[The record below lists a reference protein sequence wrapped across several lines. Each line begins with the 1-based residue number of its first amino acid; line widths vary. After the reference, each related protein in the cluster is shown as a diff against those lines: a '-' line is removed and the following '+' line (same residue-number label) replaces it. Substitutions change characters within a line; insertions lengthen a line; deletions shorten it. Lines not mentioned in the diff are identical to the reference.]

1 MGGLPEKGR
10 EVRGGAPLGRV
21 LEDLLAKISLGPQ
34 YRQQLALMAWP
45 QIAGPTVA
53 AHARAE
59 AVRDGVLIVL
69 TDSPAWA
76 QELQLRRR
84 DLVARV
90 GAQVG
95 EGVIRDIRFRSG
107 RGRREAGKAG
117 REPKPSEMRLSGR
130 QQRDIK
136 RAAAHIE
143 APELRE
149 RAERAFVSLTR
160 LAKWRRQTGWRRC
173 RRCGTWQRVGRRW
186 CASCAITGRRRKT

>member
-1 MGGLPEKGR
+1 MGGLPEQGR
-10 EVRGGAPLGRV
+10 GARGRAPLGRV
-21 LEDLLAKISLGPQ
+21 LEGLLAKLSLEPE

-45 QIAGPTVA
+45 QIAGPTIA

-59 AVRDGVLIVL
+59 AVRDGVLIVH
-69 TDSPAWA
+69 TDTPAWA

-95 EGVIRDIRFRSG
+95 EGVIRDIHFRSG
-107 RGRREAGKAG
+107 RGRREEGKAAK
-117 REPKPSEMRLSGR
+117 EPRPSEIRLSGR
-130 QQRDIK
+130 QQRDSK

-149 RAERAFVSLTR
+149 RAERAFLSLTR
-160 LAKWRRQTGWRRC
+160 VTKWRKQTGWRRC
-173 RRCGTWQRVGRRW
+173 RRCGNWQRVGRRW
-186 CASCAITGRRRKT
+186 CASCAITGRRRKQ